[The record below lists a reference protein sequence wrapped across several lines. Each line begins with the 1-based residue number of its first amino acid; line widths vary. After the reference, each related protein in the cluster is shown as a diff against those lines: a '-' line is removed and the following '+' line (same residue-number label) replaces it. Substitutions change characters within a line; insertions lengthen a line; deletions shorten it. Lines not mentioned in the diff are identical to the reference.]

1 MKKIDK
7 LSLLFKDRGL
17 KLITYYLTM
26 VLSIQL
32 LGSYQDFFNHKVV
45 KQYKEIVEDF
55 GEYLKEND
63 IEDPTQVFDYFNY
76 ALWGGYLSKD
86 HNFKFNYKRDIFYS
100 TYGLG
105 CVLGDC
111 VCLNNAGMLSDLYK
125 SMGMD
130 SEVVM
135 CYVPVD
141 KIRIYNIRGQENI
154 TRKVADTE
162 EDAEEVADVPFVI
175 RVLSHVKP
183 LSFVYGNHAITLV
196 EYDGEYYYYD
206 ATNLAYLSK
215 GNTHDL
221 NIINGEGSFKSRNIT
236 TFLFE
241 VDAAF
246 KGLFENNQD
255 DYNLEYLENLE
266 TTDIDVLKLEEF
278 YQQEK
283 ELIDSV
289 YDSLKSK
296 SQKFIKALSMLLTLV
311 LVTNVHTTF
320 EKVIY
325 RKNIKNELKLK
336 YLISLFMREHGI
348 ENFEEVCCYLHE
360 LITQGDITCD
370 DDNLRIKKSV
380 LFETSALVTVDNQEY
395 GKKFFE
401 SYLKS
406 KFKDVEIIRGI
417 ELEWGIIKKDFFV
430 YRGKDGYKFYSY
442 GSNLVYNINDYYE
455 LVSTNGEYKI
465 LKVFKKKYKNSVPV
479 EQPSINYEYL
489 DEFALQEKDKI
500 DEIAKAYTYVPKK

>member
-7 LSLLFKDRGL
+7 LSLLLKDKGL

-26 VLSIQL
+26 VLSVQL
-32 LGSYQDFFNHKVV
+32 VGAYQDFFNHKAV

-86 HNFKFNYKRDIFYS
+86 HNFQFNYKRDLFFS

-130 SEVVM
+130 SDVIM
-135 CYVPVD
+135 CYVPVGKTRVD
-141 KIRIYNIRGQENI
+141 DIRGQENI
-154 TRKVADTE
+154 IRQIAANE
-162 EDAEEVADVPFVI
+162 ENNEDDDSYVISIPMVNPVGFV
-175 RVLSHVKP
+175 
-183 LSFVYGNHAITLV
+183 FGNHAITLV
-196 EYDGEYYYYD
+196 EYNGEYYYYD
-206 ATNLAYLSK
+206 PTQLAYLK
-215 GNTHDL
+215 KVNIRNL
-221 NIINGEGSFKSRNIT
+221 NIINGEGSFKKRNLT

-241 VDAAF
+241 NDAAI

-255 DYNLEYLENLE
+255 DYNLEYLDNLE
-266 TTDIDVLKLEEF
+266 TPDIDTLKLEEF

-283 ELIDSV
+283 ELIDSI

-296 SQKFIKALSMLLTLV
+296 SQKLIKILSILLAGV
-311 LVTNVHTTF
+311 LVTNAYTAF
-320 EKVIY
+320 EKIIY

-348 ENFEEVCCYLHE
+348 EKFEDVCCYLHE
-360 LITQGDITCD
+360 LIIHGELTCD
-370 DDNLRIKKSV
+370 DENLRIKKSV
-380 LFETSALVTVDNQEY
+380 LFETSALVTVDNHEY

-406 KFKDVEIIRGI
+406 KFKDVEIIKGI
-417 ELEWGIIKKDFFV
+417 ESEWGIIKKDFFV
-430 YRGKDGYKFYSY
+430 YRDKDGYKFYSY

-465 LKVFKKKYKNSVPV
+465 LKVFKKKYKNSTPV
-479 EQPSINYEYL
+479 EQPYVNYGYI
-489 DEFALQEKDKI
+489 DEFELQEKDKI
-500 DEIAKAYTYVPKK
+500 DEIAKSYAYVPKK